1 MTQQG
6 QQQEQQDE
14 ERYYKAVYRFEGH
27 NDIELTVNPG
37 DVLVSSTQPQEN
49 WLLVERMA
57 DNARGYVPV
66 SYLME
71 VSEKE
76 IENERGD
83 ILSRKNE
90 ISDRPSSVPLVESSP
105 RSISNSVGQRK
116 NALRPKSM
124 TRSFSSPSGS
134 KTAPTSSE
142 AILSS
147 VASGKT
153 SSPSNTGGFSH
164 FRQSGGGHGSVGTNS
179 SSNSGGMGIVGSA
192 FSRTNTVHTRHEL
205 LSYDRA
211 EQLFEQIMKQRA
223 SLFKKIE
230 ENLNNNAQEIAVFQK
245 KNEALIEQIKR
256 LDNAIELEKKQVL
269 ESA

>member
-1 MTQQG
+1 M
-6 QQQEQQDE
+6 
-14 ERYYKAVYRFEGH
+14 V
-27 NDIELTVNPG
+27 
-37 DVLVSSTQPQEN
+37 
-49 WLLVERMA
+49 

-83 ILSRKNE
+83 ILSRNHE
-90 ISDRPSSVPLVESSP
+90 ISDRPSSVSLAESSP

-124 TRSFSSPSGS
+124 TRSSNSPSS
-134 KTAPTSSE
+134 NTVPTSSE
-142 AILSS
+142 VISNS
-147 VASGKT
+147 VAAGRA
-153 SSPSNTGGFSH
+153 SSPSNTGGFAH
-164 FRQSGGGHGSVGTNS
+164 FRGGAHSGSIGSANSNSNSNS
-179 SSNSGGMGIVGSA
+179 SGKGIVSSA
-192 FSRTNTVHTRHEL
+192 FNRSNIAHTRHEL